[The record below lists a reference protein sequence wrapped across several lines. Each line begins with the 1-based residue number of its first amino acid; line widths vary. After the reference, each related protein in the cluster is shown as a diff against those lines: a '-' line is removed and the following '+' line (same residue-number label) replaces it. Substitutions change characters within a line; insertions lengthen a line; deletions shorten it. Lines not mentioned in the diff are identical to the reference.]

1 MVSSLSQQGNNAS
14 PSGGI
19 GSFGTP
25 SGLGLGGL
33 GLGVDMG
40 TPGTAGMVSTPA
52 MGASMVPTMS
62 DLGLTASGGQ
72 KRNEDEERKARL
84 RRILKSIGR
93 PKGRVSEEGIARVA
107 RRVGFENDI
116 DTEKL
121 TQEELAKRAG
131 NRQIGIA
138 GESVVLDV
146 TLKNH
151 EPQSVQ
157 VAFANEF
164 AGLEEQAERA
174 GKVLLADLKRGAG
187 EDGKESVGETLD
199 RFATDMEW
207 LAKIDRLSKQKV
219 DCFSALSG
227 LYSSLKR
234 LHEQE
239 TAGTKG
245 GSAAAKILQA
255 TCKKS
260 GTPLSHEYGR
270 LGLSIDYWRDHRQ
283 AAPPREDAMDVDS
296 VGHDGS
302 AALNAERAYTL
313 RLEIEPSTPE
323 LFPSIRVSDAW
334 LPDPLDL
341 TSSDPLHG
349 IPWQDPPPTF
359 IPNADGGEAMAVDG
373 SQKLPELRFVA
384 KLDPPIVMPWQTAT
398 NIMNAVGAP
407 APQAFPTPSLYHALL
422 LGDTNVQLANTSS
435 AVTAQQE
442 VLAIR
447 QGGQEEEVH
456 HAYRLNIAKA
466 EFGFKLEEL
475 PFSHPRQLV
484 ELLPTLRQWAC
495 AGKLLKQTFSSNNL
509 NSKPQSSSNAQYKTT
524 KASNDDDNDIDMSSS
539 SSLDEILSEIR
550 PDLYGRLPVDIAFAA
565 TPTPT
570 LSLTFPALD
579 PARGTVMASLQV
591 KPNGGFDVIL
601 PKPGVQVQPVKRLA
615 RALDVVNDLGVWVEW
630 LRSDVG

>member
-14 PSGGI
+14 PSGGL
-19 GSFGTP
+19 GSLGTP
-25 SGLGLGGL
+25 SGMGLGGL

-40 TPGTAGMVSTPA
+40 TPGMAGLVSTPA

-84 RRILKSIGR
+84 RRILKSIGK
-93 PKGRVSEEGIARVA
+93 PKGRVSEDGIARVA

-116 DTEKL
+116 DHEKL
-121 TQEELAKRAG
+121 TPAELERRVG
-131 NRQIGIA
+131 NRQMGIA
-138 GESVVLDV
+138 GQSIVLDV

-164 AGLEEQAERA
+164 AGLEELGERA
-174 GKVLLADLKRGAG
+174 GKVLLANLKM
-187 EDGKESVGETLD
+187 EESKGVGVGETLD
-199 RFATDMEW
+199 RFAMDMEW
-207 LAKIDRLSKQKV
+207 LAQIDRFSKQKV
-219 DCFSALSG
+219 DCFAALSG

-239 TAGTKG
+239 MAGVKN
-245 GSAAAKILQA
+245 GSSGATSEQLQA
-255 TCKKS
+255 LDTMCKKS
-260 GTPLSHEYGR
+260 GTPLSHEHGR
-270 LGLSIDYWRDHRQ
+270 LGLSVDYW
-283 AAPPREDAMDVDS
+283 EDQRTITPERKDEDVMDVDNA
-296 VGHDGS
+296 HNES
-302 AALNAERAYTL
+302 AASDAGRVYTL
-313 RLEIEPSTPE
+313 RLEIEQSTPE
-323 LFPSIRVSDAW
+323 LYPPIRVSDSW

-341 TSSDPLHG
+341 TSTEPLQG

-359 IPNADGGEAMAVDG
+359 LKSEDDGEAMAVDG

-422 LGDTNVQLANTSS
+422 LGDAHVQLADTSS
-435 AVTAQQE
+435 TVTAQQE
-442 VLAIR
+442 VLAVR

-466 EFGFKLEEL
+466 EFGYKLEEL

-495 AGKLLKQTFSSNNL
+495 VGKLLKQTFSPNNL
-509 NSKPQSSSNAQYKTT
+509 SSKPHPAASDVEFDPTSQLEAVDLSSSNLDSLLSGT
-524 KASNDDDNDIDMSSS
+524 K
-539 SSLDEILSEIR
+539 LDL
-550 PDLYGRLPVDIAFAA
+550 DGKLPVDITFVA
-565 TPTPT
+565 TPTPN

-579 PARGTVMASLQV
+579 SSKGNIMASVLVQ
-591 KPNGGFDVIL
+591 PNGEFVTIL
-601 PKPGVQVQPVKRLA
+601 PKRGVEVRPVRKPA
-615 RALDVVNDLGVWVEW
+615 RALDILNDLGIWVEW
-630 LRSDVG
+630 IRSDIG